1 MIELK
6 EYFLNELYEM
16 GSGISTKPEQA
27 GHGAPFVS
35 FSSIYNNAI
44 LPDELPDMMD
54 TSKEE
59 QEKYSVKEGDIFLT
73 RTSETLDELAMSSV
87 AVKDYPNATFSGF
100 AKRLRPIQNDIT
112 YAKFM
117 AFFMRS
123 NYFRKIINCK
133 ATMTLRASFN
143 EEIFSYIK
151 VQLPSYEHQVKCGDL
166 FYAIEQK
173 IRNNN
178 KINAELEKMAKTIY
192 DYWFLQF
199 EFPNDEGKPYKSSGG
214 KMVWNEE
221 LKREIPEGWK
231 VGSLYDIADF
241 VNGIACQK
249 FRPISDD
256 KLPVIKIAEMH
267 DGITNRT
274 EWARNDVPEKNLI
287 FDGDILFSWS
297 ATLETI
303 IWNGGKGVLNQHIFK
318 VIPKTLSKYYIFMQ
332 LSAYIINF
340 VQMAEARKTTMGH
353 ITIDHLKQSKI
364 LIPPSIVTKKYDDV
378 VKVNFEKILE
388 ENIENRELVSLRNFL
403 LPLLMNGQVG
413 FEE

>member
-6 EYFLNELYEM
+6 EYFLSELYEM

-44 LPDELPDMMD
+44 LPEELPDLMD
-54 TSKEE
+54 TSIEE
-59 QEKYSVKEGDIFLT
+59 QEKYSVKEGDVFLT

-100 AKRLRPIQNDIT
+100 AKRLRPIQKNIT

-133 ATMTLRASFN
+133 AVMTLRASFN

-151 VQLPSYEHQVKCGDL
+151 IELPSYEHQVKSGDL

-178 KINAELEKMAKTIY
+178 RINAALEAMAKTIY
-192 DYWFLQF
+192 NYWFLQF
-199 EFPNDEGKPYKSSGG
+199 EFPNKEGKPYKSSGG
-214 KMVWNEE
+214 KMVWNEA

-231 VGSLYDIADF
+231 VGILKDIADITMGSSPSG
-241 VNGIACQK
+241 NSINEDKRGIIFYQGK
-249 FRPISDD
+249 TDFGYRFPQ
-256 KLPVIKIAEMH
+256 
-267 DGITNRT
+267 
-274 EWARNDVPEKNLI
+274 ARLYTSEPKKYAEKN
-287 FDGDILFSWS
+287 DILLSVR
-297 ATLETI
+297 APVG
-303 IWNGGKGVLNQHIFK
+303 NLNVANEKCCIGRGLAAVH
-318 VIPKTLSKYYIFMQ
+318 SKHQSFIYYL
-332 LSAYIINF
+332 LSANQYQLNKYNDEGTTFGAINKDDLFGLHVIIPNSEIIN
-340 VQMAEARKTTMGH
+340 MYEN
-353 ITIDHLKQSKI
+353 KI
-364 LIPPSIVTKKYDDV
+364 KCFDNKI
-378 VKVNFEKILE
+378 FELSE
-388 ENIENRELVSLRNFL
+388 ENREIVSLRDFL
-403 LPLLMNGQVG
+403 LPLLMNGQVR
-413 FEE
+413 FKQ

>member
-1 MIELK
+1 MPEKDVQIKMFDTLKMIDDK
-6 EYFLNELYEM
+6 
-16 GSGISTKPEQA
+16 
-27 GHGAPFVS
+27 
-35 FSSIYNNAI
+35 
-44 LPDELPDMMD
+44 
-54 TSKEE
+54 
-59 QEKYSVKEGDIFLT
+59 
-73 RTSETLDELAMSSV
+73 
-87 AVKDYPNATFSGF
+87 
-100 AKRLRPIQNDIT
+100 IQIN
-112 YAKFM
+112 
-117 AFFMRS
+117 S
-123 NYFRKIINCK
+123 NIN
-133 ATMTLRASFN
+133 T
-143 EEIFSYIK
+143 
-151 VQLPSYEHQVKCGDL
+151 
-166 FYAIEQK
+166 
-173 IRNNN
+173 
-178 KINAELEKMAKTIY
+178 ELEAMAKTIY

-199 EFPNDEGKPYKSSGG
+199 EFPNEEGKPYKSSGG

-221 LKREIPEGWK
+221 LKREIPEGWE

-241 VNGIACQK
+241 INGIACQK

-256 KLPVIKIAEMH
+256 RLPVIKIAEMH

-318 VIPKTLSKYYIFMQ
+318 VIPKKFPKYYIFMQ

-364 LIPPSIVTKKYDDV
+364 LMPPLIITKKFDDA

-403 LPLLMNGQVG
+403 LPLLMNGKVG
-413 FEE
+413 FKE